1 MVMIYG
7 IVFLGHILLTWA
19 TLQQPYAS
27 KTLLAPPP
35 QNKNDWVHS
44 VIFEP
49 QPKMLLT
56 HSTYKITSFLDFQ
69 PFLQGFQT
77 VDTFIK
83 DLILDIA
90 NPAYFEKLVEPF
102 HNTPFI
108 IGTNQTI
115 IAKFLMS
122 PGCVLRPYA
131 CHSKLHFDQ
140 FNVEIQYIYKV
151 FRATYKK
158 FLTIIDHMDYHPSQQ
173 YSKNKTRIKRSEFY
187 TSYGHYHSPTREL
200 TPSENK
206 FLDAFLKALY
216 KINPTL
222 HTNIS
227 RMKRTGIFT
236 WLLGWG
242 IFTNARSISKIKD
255 NLHIL
260 QKQNQL
266 QDKQIKQLSK
276 YLNLTMHQVDR
287 HSQMLYEM
295 DTKLLLLNK
304 TLQHLMWS
312 IDVIIYENSVLHYFQ
327 ARIYCVYTSS
337 YALRGDVDSLF
348 EYMRILVTQE
358 LNPTIIPPDVLK
370 TILHNIENDII
381 SNARLKLCEDP
392 NTNIWSYY
400 GTIKLT
406 LIVLQDY
413 LMLILTIPLVDQ
425 TLYMNLYKVHNLPM
439 LHPTLQMHVQYE
451 IEGSYLATLMDS
463 MYITLPTDIDVRLCL
478 MTRGHLCMFNQAL
491 YPVDNTNWCIY
502 ALFINDINKI
512 KRNCILKPLNRTTN
526 LAYSLD
532 GYLRAISAL
541 AAEKLQIRC
550 VIETHV
556 ITIHPPLQIVDIGD
570 GCEAYSTSI
579 YIPAKYELT
588 ATVQSLTRSEFFLD
602 YNFQYT
608 NVSNFVVWYK
618 TNFATLTKEE
628 IAILQAKIM
637 KLPTMPMEIFDKL
650 LRQLMK
656 IIHFLC
662 PPN

>member
-1 MVMIYG
+1 
-7 IVFLGHILLTWA
+7 
-19 TLQQPYAS
+19 
-27 KTLLAPPP
+27 
-35 QNKNDWVHS
+35 
-44 VIFEP
+44 
-49 QPKMLLT
+49 
-56 HSTYKITSFLDFQ
+56 
-69 PFLQGFQT
+69 
-77 VDTFIK
+77 
-83 DLILDIA
+83 
-90 NPAYFEKLVEPF
+90 
-102 HNTPFI
+102 
-108 IGTNQTI
+108 
-115 IAKFLMS
+115 
-122 PGCVLRPYA
+122 
-131 CHSKLHFDQ
+131 
-140 FNVEIQYIYKV
+140 
-151 FRATYKK
+151 
-158 FLTIIDHMDYHPSQQ
+158 MDYHPSQQ
-173 YSKNKTRIKRSEFY
+173 YSNNKTRVKRSEFY

-222 HTNIS
+222 HTNIL

-242 IFTNARSISKIKD
+242 IFANARSISKIKD

-266 QDKQIKQLSK
+266 QDKQIKQLAK
-276 YLNLTMHQVDR
+276 YLNLTMHEVDR
-287 HSQMLYEM
+287 HSQMLCEM
-295 DTKLLLLNK
+295 DTKLLLMNK

-312 IDVIIYENSVLHYFQ
+312 IDVIRYENSVLHYFQ
-327 ARIYCVYTSS
+327 ARIYRVYTSL

-348 EYMRILVTQE
+348 EYMRILATQE

-370 TILHNIENDII
+370 TILHNIENDIK
-381 SNARLKLCEDP
+381 SNVRLKLCEDP

-406 LIVLQDY
+406 PIVLQDY
-413 LMLILTIPLVDQ
+413 LMLILTVPLVDQ

-451 IEGSYLATLMDS
+451 IEGPYLATLMDS

-532 GYLRAISAL
+532 GYLWAISAL

-550 VIETHV
+550 VMETHV

-579 YIPAKYELT
+579 YIPAKSELT
-588 ATVQSLTRSEFFLD
+588 ATVQSLTRSQFFLD
-602 YNFQYT
+602 YNF
-608 NVSNFVVWYK
+608 
-618 TNFATLTKEE
+618 
-628 IAILQAKIM
+628 
-637 KLPTMPMEIFDKL
+637 
-650 LRQLMK
+650 
-656 IIHFLC
+656 
-662 PPN
+662 